1 MTPRALPIPSLSFPS
16 VRPAPDSSDSI
27 ASLRF
32 PRLSSSPA
40 ANVPRQCQ
48 SMRCQSNQTLTADS
62 VDVDSLAKCFD
73 QNHHLQMLASCC
85 SKVTL
90 SALTWVSCFS
100 CNVLQLW
107 TRHMKH
113 PGRFIQQNLAWSSEN
128 ILSLSLAKTAQ
139 HAPTQESE
147 NQSTVSC
154 GFF

>member
-16 VRPAPDSSDSI
+16 VRPAPDSSNSI

-73 QNHHLQMLASCC
+73 QNHLADACIMLQQGHSFCPHLGLMLFLQCLAA
-85 SKVTL
+85 VDEAHETPG
-90 SALTWVSCFS
+90 AL
-100 CNVLQLW
+100 
-107 TRHMKH
+107 H
-113 PGRFIQQNLAWSSEN
+113 P
-128 ILSLSLAKTAQ
+128 AK
-139 HAPTQESE
+139 PGLE
-147 NQSTVSC
+147 
-154 GFF
+154 F